1 MNLNQKKIFSF
12 CLAMQI
18 CVALS
23 AQDFSAARLFSSADA
38 TGMDAVLGAAYN
50 AYGDGDYESA
60 LFLFRRALTDRQNQS
75 DSVLYMTI
83 MAGMHSGEY
92 KAAYAD
98 TEYFLATYPN
108 SEYAP
113 IVKYQAAR
121 ALFCL
126 GDYDNS
132 LIVLGDFCHENPE
145 NMMYASALFL
155 IGECFY
161 AEYAFDEAEPFYAR
175 ILGEY
180 PDSAKVSDAQ
190 YRLDAI
196 NARKREAKLLALLKE
211 TGENYFS
218 SKESYEKILRR
229 YELENSLGDAR
240 RAQGESL
247 GRSLDD
253 ADLFVFDGTD
263 IEFEEN
269 LKVRDGMSSESNRK
283 KSDFEA
289 ELIRLKNSALEA
301 QILLDNEMKGK

>member
-1 MNLNQKKIFSF
+1 MNLNRKKIFSF

-18 CVALS
+18 CMALS

-38 TGMDAVLGAAYN
+38 TGSDAVLGAAYN
-50 AYGDGDYESA
+50 AYGEGDYESA
-60 LFLFRRALTDRQNQS
+60 LFLFRRALADRQNQS

-92 KAAYAD
+92 KVAYAD
-98 TEYFLATYPN
+98 TEYFLAAYPN

-113 IVKYQAAR
+113 LVKYQAAR

-132 LIVLGDFCHENPE
+132 LIALGDFCHENPD

-161 AEYAFDEAEPFYAR
+161 AEYDFDEAEPFYAR
-175 ILGEY
+175 IVGEY
-180 PDSAKVSDAQ
+180 PNSAKASDAQ
-190 YRLDAI
+190 YRLEAI
-196 NARKREAKLLALLKE
+196 NTRKREAKLLALLKE

-218 SKESYEKILRR
+218 SKENYEKTLRR

-240 RAQGESL
+240 RAQDEAL
-247 GRSLDD
+247 GHDADD
-253 ADLFVFDGTD
+253 ADLFVFDGTNF
-263 IEFEEN
+263 ESEEN
-269 LKVRDGMSSESNRK
+269 FKVRDEMSSEAKKRK
-283 KSDFEA
+283 ADFEA
-289 ELIRLKNSALEA
+289 ELIHLKNSALEA
-301 QILLDNEMKGK
+301 QILLDNEGK

>member
-1 MNLNQKKIFSF
+1 MNLNRKNIFSF

-18 CVALS
+18 CVVLS

-38 TGMDAVLGAAYN
+38 PGMDAVLGAAYN

-83 MAGMHSGEY
+83 MAGMHSDEY

-98 TEYFLATYPN
+98 AEYFLATYPY

-113 IVKYQAAR
+113 LVKYQAGR

-126 GDYDNS
+126 GDYDNA

-161 AEYAFDEAEPFYAR
+161 AEYAFDEAEPFYAQ
-175 ILGEY
+175 IVGEY
-180 PDSAKVSDAQ
+180 PDSAKAPDAQ

-196 NARKREAKLLALLKE
+196 NARKREDKLLALLKE

-218 SKESYEKILRR
+218 SKEEYERLLRR
-229 YELENSLGDAR
+229 HELENSLGDAR
-240 RAQGESL
+240 RLWNENHGHFSE
-247 GRSLDD
+247 D
-253 ADLFVFDGTD
+253 
-263 IEFEEN
+263 EN
-269 LKVRDGMSSESNRK
+269 LLVFGETDSESEG
-283 KSDFEA
+283 KSNSRDEIPSKSNKRISDL
-289 ELIRLKNSALEA
+289 ESDLLRLRNSALEA
-301 QILLDNEMKGK
+301 QILLENEGK

>member
-1 MNLNQKKIFSF
+1 MNLNRKNIFSF

-18 CVALS
+18 CAALS
-23 AQDFSAARLFSSADA
+23 AQDFSAARLLSSADA
-38 TGMDAVLGAAYN
+38 PGMDAVLGEAYN

-83 MAGMHSGEY
+83 MAGMHSDEY

-113 IVKYQAAR
+113 LVKYQAGR

-126 GDYDNS
+126 GDYDNA

-161 AEYAFDEAEPFYAR
+161 AEYAFDEAEPFYVQ
-175 ILGEY
+175 IVGEY
-180 PDSAKVSDAQ
+180 PDSAKAPDAQ
-190 YRLDAI
+190 
-196 NARKREAKLLALLKE
+196 
-211 TGENYFS
+211 
-218 SKESYEKILRR
+218 
-229 YELENSLGDAR
+229 
-240 RAQGESL
+240 
-247 GRSLDD
+247 
-253 ADLFVFDGTD
+253 
-263 IEFEEN
+263 
-269 LKVRDGMSSESNRK
+269 
-283 KSDFEA
+283 
-289 ELIRLKNSALEA
+289 
-301 QILLDNEMKGK
+301 

>member
-1 MNLNQKKIFSF
+1 MNLNRKKIFSF

-18 CVALS
+18 CVVLS
-23 AQDFSAARLFSSADA
+23 AQDFSAARLFSSANA
-38 TGMDAVLGAAYN
+38 PSSDAVLGAAYN

-113 IVKYQAAR
+113 LVKYQAAR

-145 NMMYASALFL
+145 NMMYPSALFL

-161 AEYAFDEAEPFYAR
+161 AEYAFDEAAPFYEQ
-175 ILGEY
+175 IVGEY
-180 PDSAKVSDAQ
+180 PESAKATDAQ

-196 NARKREAKLLALLKE
+196 NTRKREAMLLTLLKE

-218 SKESYEKILRR
+218 SRENYEKTLRR
-229 YELENSLGDAR
+229 YELENSLGGAR
-240 RAQGESL
+240 RARNESL
-247 GRSLDD
+247 GRSMDD
-253 ADLFVFDGTD
+253 ADLFVFDGANL
-263 IEFEEN
+263 ESEEN
-269 LKVRDGMSSESNRK
+269 FKVRDEMTSELTNRK

-289 ELIRLKNSALEA
+289 ELIRLKNSAMEA
-301 QILLDNEMKGK
+301 QILLDNEGK

>member
-1 MNLNQKKIFSF
+1 MNLNRKNIFSF

-18 CVALS
+18 CVVLS
-23 AQDFSAARLFSSADA
+23 AQDFSAARLLSSADA
-38 TGMDAVLGAAYN
+38 PGMDAVLGAAYN

-60 LFLFRRALTDRQNQS
+60 LFLFRRALIDRQSQS

-98 TEYFLATYPN
+98 TEYFLATYPD

-113 IVKYQAAR
+113 LVKYQAGR

-126 GDYDNS
+126 GDYDNA

-161 AEYAFDEAEPFYAR
+161 AEYAFDEAEPFYAQ
-175 ILGEY
+175 IVGEY
-180 PDSAKVSDAQ
+180 PDSAKAPDAQ

-196 NARKREAKLLALLKE
+196 NARKREDKLLALLKE

-218 SKESYEKILRR
+218 SKEEYERLLRR
-229 YELENSLGDAR
+229 HELENSLGDAR
-240 RAQGESL
+240 RLWNENHGHFSE
-247 GRSLDD
+247 D
-253 ADLFVFDGTD
+253 
-263 IEFEEN
+263 EN
-269 LKVRDGMSSESNRK
+269 LLVFGETDSESEG
-283 KSDFEA
+283 KSNSRDEIPSKSNKRISDL
-289 ELIRLKNSALEA
+289 ESDLLRLRNSALEA
-301 QILLDNEMKGK
+301 QILLENEGK

>member
-1 MNLNQKKIFSF
+1 MNVNLKQIFPV
-12 CLAMQI
+12 CLVMHL
-18 CVALS
+18 CVALW
-23 AQDFSAARLFSSADA
+23 AQDVPAARLFSAADA
-38 TGMDAVLGAAYN
+38 LSSDAVLGEAYN

-60 LFLFRRALTDRQNQS
+60 LFLFRRALADRQNQT

-92 KAAYAD
+92 RAAYAD
-98 TEYFLATYPN
+98 ADYFLNAYPE

-132 LIVLGDFCHENPE
+132 LILFGDFCHENPQ
-145 NMMYASALFL
+145 NMMYASALFW

-161 AEYAFDEAEPFYAR
+161 AEYDFDEAEPFYAR
-175 ILGEY
+175 IVGEY
-180 PDSAKVSDAQ
+180 PESAKAADAQ

-196 NARKREAKLLALLKE
+196 NTRKREAKLLALLKE

-218 SKESYEKILRR
+218 SKESYEKMLRR
-229 YELENSLGDAR
+229 YELENSLGGARRVQDEGDAR
-240 RAQGESL
+240 SAEE
-247 GRSLDD
+247 
-253 ADLFVFDGTD
+253 ADLFVFDGANA
-263 IEFEEN
+263 ESEAQSA
-269 LKVRDGMSSESNRK
+269 VRDGMSSDADGN

-301 QILLDNEMKGK
+301 QILLDNEGK

>member
-1 MNLNQKKIFSF
+1 MNLNRKNIFSF

-18 CVALS
+18 CVVLS
-23 AQDFSAARLFSSADA
+23 AQDFSAARLFSSVDA
-38 TGMDAVLGAAYN
+38 PGMDAVLGEAYN

-60 LFLFRRALTDRQNQS
+60 LFLFRRALIDRQNQS

-98 TEYFLATYPN
+98 TEYFLATYPD

-113 IVKYQAAR
+113 LVKDQAGL

-126 GDYDNS
+126 VDYDNA

-161 AEYAFDEAEPFYAR
+161 AEYAFDEAEPFYAQ
-175 ILGEY
+175 IVGEY
-180 PDSAKVSDAQ
+180 PDSAKAPDAQ

-196 NARKREAKLLALLKE
+196 NARKREDKLLALLKD

-218 SKESYEKILRR
+218 SKEEYERLLRR
-229 YELENSLGDAR
+229 HELENSLGDAR
-240 RAQGESL
+240 RLWNENHGHFSE
-247 GRSLDD
+247 D
-253 ADLFVFDGTD
+253 
-263 IEFEEN
+263 EN
-269 LKVRDGMSSESNRK
+269 LLVFGETDSESEGKSNSRDEIPSKSNK
-283 KSDFEA
+283 KIS
-289 ELIRLKNSALEA
+289 ELLRLKETAEKVEE
-301 QILLDNEMKGK
+301 LLNNIIGKVK

>member
-1 MNLNQKKIFSF
+1 MNLNRKKIFSF

-18 CVALS
+18 CVVLS
-23 AQDFSAARLFSSADA
+23 AQDFSAARLFSSANA
-38 TGMDAVLGAAYN
+38 PSSDAVLGAAYN

-113 IVKYQAAR
+113 LVKYQAAR

-145 NMMYASALFL
+145 NMMYPSALFL

-161 AEYAFDEAEPFYAR
+161 AEYAFDEAAPFYEQ
-175 ILGEY
+175 IVGEY
-180 PDSAKVSDAQ
+180 PESAKVTDAQ

-196 NARKREAKLLALLKE
+196 NTRKREAMLLALLKE

-218 SKESYEKILRR
+218 SRENYEKTLRR
-229 YELENSLGDAR
+229 YELENSLGGAR
-240 RAQGESL
+240 RARNESL
-247 GRSLDD
+247 GRSMDD
-253 ADLFVFDGTD
+253 ADLFVFDGANL
-263 IEFEEN
+263 ESEEN
-269 LKVRDGMSSESNRK
+269 FKVRDEMTSELTNRK

-289 ELIRLKNSALEA
+289 ELIRLKNSAMEA
-301 QILLDNEMKGK
+301 QILLDNEGK